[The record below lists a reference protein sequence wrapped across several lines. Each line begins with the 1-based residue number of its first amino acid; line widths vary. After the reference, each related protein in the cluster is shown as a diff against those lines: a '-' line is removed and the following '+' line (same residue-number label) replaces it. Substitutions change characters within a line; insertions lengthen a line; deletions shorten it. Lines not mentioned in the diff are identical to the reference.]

1 MKGVKQ
7 TFISLSLS
15 LSIKNSMPWSSGK
28 GTVNDLLELKVTL
41 YLFGY
46 LLRRSLV
53 AYWLLLVPIGY

>member
-7 TFISLSLS
+7 TFISLS
-15 LSIKNSMPWSSGK
+15 IKNSMPWSSAK

>member
-7 TFISLSLS
+7 TFISLS
-15 LSIKNSMPWSSGK
+15 IKNSITWSSAK